1 MKFVEILAPGFEE
14 IEAMSPVDYLR
25 RGGVEVTV
33 AGISS
38 CGESFSKVI
47 TGAHG
52 IKVECDMSLEDFLS
66 SMNGELPDGIIIPG
80 GMPGAANIG
89 ANKTVLDLIL
99 KMNEAQKF
107 ICAICAAPIVVLAQT
122 GILAGK
128 QFTCYPGME
137 QNIAKFVP
145 DPDKINDLMEGAYL
159 NLEKSNIRDG
169 NIITGKGPGAAEE
182 FSMNILKSACGVDE
196 MMRVKTASVQR

>member
-25 RGGVEVTV
+25 RGGVEVVV
-33 AGISS
+33 AGISAW
-38 CGESFSKVI
+38 GEKCSSI
-47 TGAHG
+47 IQGAHG
-52 IKVECDMSLEDFLS
+52 IKVECDISFDEYLS

-89 ANKTVLDLIL
+89 ANKQVLDLIQ
-99 KMNEAQKF
+99 KMNDAQKF
-107 ICAICAAPIVVLAQT
+107 VCAICAAPIVVLAQT
-122 GILAGK
+122 GVLAGK

-137 QNIAKFVP
+137 QNIAKYIP
-145 DPDKINDLMEGAYL
+145 DPEKINDLMAGSYL
-159 NLEKSNIRDG
+159 NLEKSNVRDG

-196 MMRVKTASVQR
+196 MMKVKTSSVQR

>member
-14 IEAMSPVDYLR
+14 IEALTPVDYLR
-25 RGGVEVTV
+25 RGGVEVTI
-33 AGISS
+33 AGISA
-38 CGESFSKVI
+38 CGESFSKTI
-47 TGAHG
+47 KGAHG
-52 IKVECDMSLEDFLS
+52 INVECDVSFDEYLS
-66 SMNGELPDGIIIPG
+66 ALNGELPDGIIIPG

-89 ANKTVLDLIL
+89 SDKDVLNFIL
-99 KMNEAQKF
+99 KMNECGKF

-137 QNIAKFVP
+137 QNIAKYVP
-145 DPDKINDLMEGAYL
+145 DPSQIDNLMKGAYL
-159 NLEKSNIRDG
+159 NLEKSNVHDG

-182 FSMNILKSACGVDE
+182 FSMTILKACCGVDE

>member
-14 IEAMSPVDYLR
+14 IEALSPVDYLR
-25 RGGVEVTV
+25 RGGVEVTI
-33 AGISS
+33 AGISAA
-38 CGESFSKVI
+38 GESYSKVI

-52 IKVECDMSLEDFLS
+52 IKVKCDIAFDEYLS
-66 SMNGELPDGIIIPG
+66 SLNGELPDGIIIPG

-89 ANKTVLDLIL
+89 ANKNVLDLII
-99 KMNEAQKF
+99 KMNEQKKF

-137 QNIAKFVP
+137 QNIAKFIP
-145 DPDKINDLMEGAYL
+145 DPAKISELMNGTYL
-159 NLEKSNIRDG
+159 NLDKSHIIDG

-182 FSMNILKSACGVDE
+182 FSMLILKAACGVDE
-196 MMRVKTASVQR
+196 MMRVKTASIQR